1 MTKKITLK
9 HPFEFEGKKVET
21 VDFKDRLKGKDLL
34 AAEAE
39 MKAQGIA
46 SPTDAER
53 TVYMAARAMGM
64 PVEFVE
70 EMDLADY
77 LVIAARVGDF
87 F

>member
-1 MTKKITLK
+1 MARIQIK
-9 HPFEFEGKKVET
+9 HPFEFEGKTVET

-34 AAEAE
+34 AAESE
-39 MKAQGIA
+39 MKAQGITA
-46 SPTDAER
+46 PGDAER
-53 TVYMAARAMGM
+53 TMFLAARAMGQ

-77 LVIAARVGDF
+77 VVVADKVNGF